1 MTPRQIA
8 LVRGSY
14 DRIAPQLSR
23 IGASLCESLL
33 RFHPELEEL
42 VESEFTTQGS
52 KWVAML
58 ATVMSALDRPA
69 QLHPIFFALG
79 ERHGLLGVRDE
90 HYDIVGGALI
100 TALRPALDPMLA
112 TDAEAAWTAL
122 YAEAAASMIA
132 GARWRAKAS

>member
-14 DRIAPQLSR
+14 DRIAPHLNR
-23 IGASLCESLL
+23 IGMSLCESLL
-33 RFHPELEEL
+33 RFHPELDEL
-42 VESEFTTQGS
+42 VDSEFAAQGR

-79 ERHGLLGVRDE
+79 EHYAFLGVHDE

-100 TALRPALDPMLA
+100 TALRPSLDPTHV
-112 TDAEAAWTAL
+112 TDTEVAWTAL